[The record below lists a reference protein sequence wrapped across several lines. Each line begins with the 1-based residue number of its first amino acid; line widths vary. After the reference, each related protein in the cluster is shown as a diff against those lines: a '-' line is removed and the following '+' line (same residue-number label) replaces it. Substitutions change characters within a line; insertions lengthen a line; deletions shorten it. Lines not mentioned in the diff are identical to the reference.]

1 MRIYDKYL
9 NMQIKEKKKLDFS
22 FKFTSKIQ
30 VIGFS
35 LFLLGLIFLCT
46 GFILLLSK
54 NVTDEVV
61 PEDKVYKNVNIKD
74 FNSITSSDGLVTI
87 DSTRVIYKKN
97 EGISELNIVITCNSQ
112 VDELPIKIIFSF
124 GDEEVVIAD
133 YLVDLH
139 IGEPVNL
146 FKQNE
151 YDLSKADSWRVEVTS
166 KEDLETNYGFF
177 S

>member
-9 NMQIKEKKKLDFS
+9 NMKIKEKKKLDFS
-22 FKFTSKIQ
+22 FKFTSKNQ

-35 LFLLGLIFLCT
+35 LFLLGLILLCT

-54 NVTDEVV
+54 NVTDQVV

-74 FNSITSSDGLVTI
+74 FSAITSSDGLVTI
-87 DSTRVIYKKN
+87 DSTRVIYKKD
-97 EGISELNIVITCNSQ
+97 ERISELNLVITCNSQ
-112 VDELPIKIIFSF
+112 ATELPIKIIFDLD
-124 GDEEVVIAD
+124 GEDVVIAD

-139 IGEPVNL
+139 VGEPVNL

-151 YDLSKADSWRVEVTS
+151 YDLSKADSWRVEVTT